1 MQTRGFFDRHPTL
14 GWAAIIGG
22 TVVTTLGMMGVSIVI
37 ASDSDAEPI
46 PPTIGRYIAPETP
59 RVAIRQQSPMPF
71 LSLETETGTPASV
84 LRMVADSIDDAYEE
98 VGTPNFARDRY
109 HLTVTITSKS
119 KE

>member
-46 PPTIGRYIAPETP
+46 VFASETP
-59 RVAIRQQSPMPF
+59 RAVIRQQSPMPF

-84 LRMVADSIDDAYEE
+84 LRMVADSIDEAYEE
-98 VGTPNFARDRY
+98 VGTPHFARDRY